1 MAREQRVGSLVN
13 LIGDNALDNAEAA
26 VGVGVTEIMW
36 TDRKA
41 GTIIEVKRNGKTLVV
56 QYDKATRTDANGMSD
71 AQSYSFERDANG
83 ATREFTL
90 RKDGTYRAKGGT
102 GRLIVGVRDHYH
114 DYSF

>member
-1 MAREQRVGSLVN
+1 MRAGSLQN
-13 LIGDNALDNAEAA
+13 LIGDTALDSTEAA

-41 GTIIEVKRNGKTLVV
+41 GTIIEVKRNGRTLVI
-56 QYDKATRTDANGMSD
+56 QYDKAIRTDGLGMTD
-71 AQSYSFERDANG
+71 AQTYRFERDTDG

-90 RKDGTYRAKGGT
+90 RKDGTYRVKGGS
-102 GRLIVGVRDHYH
+102 GRLILGVRDSYH